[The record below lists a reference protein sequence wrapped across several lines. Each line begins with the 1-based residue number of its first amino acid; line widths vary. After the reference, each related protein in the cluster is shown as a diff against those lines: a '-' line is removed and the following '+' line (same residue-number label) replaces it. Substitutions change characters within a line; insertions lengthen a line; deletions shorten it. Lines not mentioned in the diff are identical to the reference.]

1 MKYSIETTNRFNK
14 AIKRCVKRGLDM
26 GKFKDAVVLLE
37 STGTLPRKYRPHKL
51 VGKFAGAWECHIEP
65 DWLLVWEQNDTT
77 LTLLF
82 IDTGT
87 HSGLF
92 G

>member
-26 GKFKDAVVLLE
+26 GKFKDVVVLLE

-87 HSGLF
+87 HSDLF